1 MIRMAVLAALVLC
14 ACLWGVLLSGRPPKA
29 AGRPHFVD
37 VASRSKI
44 SYKTNNSSE
53 GRKWFPQPM
62 CGGVAIFDF
71 DNDGRM
77 DIFFTNGAHLPELKK
92 TDPSFYN
99 CLLRQRADGTFEDV
113 TARAGLTGDHLDYNF
128 GVAAGDY
135 DNDGYE
141 DLFIASAARNVL
153 YHNNGNGTFTDVTE
167 ASGIGGKPANTLSVV
182 AAWFDYDND
191 GLLDL
196 IVSDYTFWSP
206 KNDFRCTMDSKDYY
220 CDPRRYPSV
229 PPRLYRNLD
238 GGKFADVTKKSG
250 LAAAPGKGMGISI
263 ADFNNDG
270 WPDIFI
276 ANDTEPNSLFINQ
289 KNGTF
294 EEKGLELGV
303 AYNESAHTGSSMGS
317 DAKDFDN
324 DGNVDIFYNNLMTQI
339 WQLLRN
345 RGDLFVFYSF
355 PSKIQALSMPYS
367 GWSNGFIDYN
377 NDGWKDIYS
386 ANGDVDEVNEN
397 SPQHD
402 TMFENVGGRT
412 FVDVSEEM
420 GGDFLRKGYQ
430 RGSAFGDLNNDGS
443 VDIVVTSLNQ
453 SPRIL
458 RNTADSG
465 NRWLVLDLVGHKSAR
480 DAIGAKVK
488 LTTAS
493 GRRLHNHVAVSV
505 GFMSSSD
512 KRVHFGLGQET
523 KISSL
528 EIRWPSGMQQVL
540 EDIPANQFLK
550 IDEPRAK

>member
-1 MIRMAVLAALVLC
+1 MMRAAVLVALVLC
-14 ACLWGVLLSGRPPKA
+14 ACLWGALLSGRPSEA
-29 AGRPHFVD
+29 AKRPHFVD
-37 VASRSKI
+37 VASRSKF

-62 CGGVAIFDF
+62 CGGVAIFDYN
-71 DNDGRM
+71 DDGRM

-92 TDPSFYN
+92 TNPSFYN

-113 TARAGLTGDHLDYNF
+113 TAKAGLSGDHLDYNF

-135 DNDGYE
+135 DNDGHS

-153 YHNNGNGTFTDVTE
+153 YHNNGDGIFTDVTE

-182 AAWFDYDND
+182 AAWFDYDKD
-191 GLLDL
+191 SLLDL

-238 GGKFADVTKKSG
+238 RGKFTDVTEKSG

-402 TMFENVGGRT
+402 TMFENVGGKT
-412 FVDVSEEM
+412 FVDVSEEV
-420 GGDFLRKGYQ
+420 GQDFLRKGYQ

-443 VDIVVTSLNQ
+443 LDIVVTSLNQ

-465 NRWLVLDLVGHKSAR
+465 NRWLVLDLVGRKSAR

-493 GRRLHNHVAVSV
+493 GRVLHNHVAVSV

-540 EDIPANQFLK
+540 EDIPANQFLR
-550 IDEPRAK
+550 IDESRAK